1 MTFNQHLWKYG
12 KQKLNFKQAK
22 QEVINYAKLN
32 RVDIPNYFES
42 ILHIFND
49 DKGSEL
55 DASIRQE

>member
-42 ILHIFND
+42 VLHIFND
-49 DKGSEL
+49 DKGS
-55 DASIRQE
+55 